1 MNSHADTFPVLL
13 CYLRPVCIQNTCRQL
28 FWATNYA
35 ANTLPTKKGTKQI
48 LNNQR
53 PVSFLPICGK
63 HFDRVWQEGLIYKTK
78 CMAVTGLFYRVFF
91 IRKATKSC
99 SEWTRTL
106 QSQLVCLRVQFF
118 GPSFFLKC
126 INDLSGNL
134 EAYLKLFA
142 DDTSMFSVVSN
153 PINTS

>member
-1 MNSHADTFPVLL
+1 
-13 CYLRPVCIQNTCRQL
+13 
-28 FWATNYA
+28 
-35 ANTLPTKKGTKQI
+35 
-48 LNNQR
+48 
-53 PVSFLPICGK
+53 
-63 HFDRVWQEGLIYKTK
+63 
-78 CMAVTGLFYRVFF
+78 MAVTGLFYRVFF

-153 PINTS
+153 PINTSQKLNKDLDKVGFWANKWKMSFNSDPSKQAQVVIFFTEDIQSISIINSKGFWDAS